1 MLHQEFDFFSHFNLH
16 PIHRK
21 DCNSKLKCAACNVM
35 YEKSYW
41 SNTERKNH
49 PRTQAT
55 KLVCKS
61 CRQNGYNPDDV
72 KEYTCQVCNQ
82 QYGWKKF
89 DSQMISHF
97 KYNAQ
102 PKLQC
107 KECVSQLTEKLKN
120 LHSAL
125 KKSKRNCTC
134 KCLFHKEKC
143 PLAPCYHGET
153 RWPGSDGRITAEER
167 QFLDKLNP
175 QPHWW
180 AKAWGQQ

>member
-1 MLHQEFDFFSHFNLH
+1 MLHQEFDFFSHFNLD

-49 PRTQAT
+49 LSTQAT
-55 KLVCKS
+55 TLVCKS
-61 CRQNGYNPDDV
+61 CRQNGYNADDV
-72 KEYTCQVCNQ
+72 KTYTCQVCDR

-120 LHSAL
+120 LQFAL
-125 KKSKRNCTC
+125 KKSKRVCAC
-134 KCLFHKEKC
+134 KCFLHVQVHW
-143 PLAPCYHGET
+143 L
-153 RWPGSDGRITAEER
+153 GSDGHITAEDR
-167 QFLDKLNP
+167 QFLDQFNP
-175 QPHWW
+175 LPDWW
-180 AKAWGQQ
+180 AKAWGRR